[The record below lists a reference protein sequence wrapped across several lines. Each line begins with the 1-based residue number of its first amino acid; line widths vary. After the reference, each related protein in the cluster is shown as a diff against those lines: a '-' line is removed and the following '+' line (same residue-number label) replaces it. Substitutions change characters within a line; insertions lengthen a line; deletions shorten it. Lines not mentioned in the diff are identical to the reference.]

1 MSNTGEDGAS
11 MDAFEAVDAFL
22 DALRRELRD
31 NPELTY
37 RLVKALPTDVHFL
50 GKDAVKF
57 VNLIELIGDHPV
69 EVAAAR
75 LDGFSL
81 AELKKLAQAANLAT
95 SLDMKGL
102 DQEALVSMLISRTKA
117 KIAERRL

>member
-1 MSNTGEDGAS
+1 MSEFGEDGAS
-11 MDAFEAVDAFL
+11 VDAFEAVEAFL
-22 DALRRELRD
+22 DALRRELRA

-57 VNLIELIGDHPV
+57 VNLIELIGDHSTD
-69 EVAAAR
+69 VAAAR
-75 LDGFSL
+75 LDGFAL
-81 AELKKLAQAANLAT
+81 AELKKMAQAANLAT

-102 DQEALVSMLISRTKA
+102 DKDALVAMVINRTKA

>member
-1 MSNTGEDGAS
+1 MSDMGDDGAS
-11 MDAFEAVDAFL
+11 VDAFEAVDAFL

-50 GKDAVKF
+50 GKDAIKF
-57 VNLIELIGDHPV
+57 VNLIELIGDHSID
-69 EVAAAR
+69 VAAAR

-81 AELKKLAQAANLAT
+81 AELKKMAQAANLAT

-102 DQEALVSMLISRTKA
+102 EKDALITMVINRTKA